1 MLDDKRKI
9 GVAFTGLGIAV
20 QFLGVIFLFDRG
32 LLAIGN
38 VLFLSGVALTIGFWA
53 TLRFFMRRK
62 NYKGSAFFLVGFAL
76 VVYGW
81 SIPGFLLEL
90 YGFWRLFSAF
100 FPTVL
105 SFLRRMPFLR
115 GILDLPAFKGV
126 RG

>member
-1 MLDDKRKI
+1 MRLLQQGLDGAVHPSVI
-9 GVAFTGLGIAV
+9 GSSPKVSASAP
-20 QFLGVIFLFDRG
+20 FL
-32 LLAIGN
+32 
-38 VLFLSGVALTIGFWA
+38 
-53 TLRFFMRRK
+53 
-62 NYKGSAFFLVGFAL
+62 
-76 VVYGW
+76 
-81 SIPGFLLEL
+81 PGFLLEL